1 MGRFQN
7 NSGAFFHVLTVVVDS
22 DQALGN
28 GGPFETV
35 VQINE
40 LLIVGAHHSAGFVPD
55 FEGVVDSGAR
65 WKVIAAAAGRQQG
78 LPAHGDGR
86 FDVDGLIGA
95 AAGIVG
101 LPEKDSDLVD
111 HASAFGGNGELHP
124 FWKLAFRRG
133 FDHAD
138 IPFIGRYRP

>member
-7 NSGAFFHVLTVVVDS
+7 NSGAFFHVVAVVVDGN
-22 DQALGN
+22 QALGN
-28 GGPFETV
+28 GVPFETV

-55 FEGVVDSGAR
+55 FKGVVDPGAR

-111 HASAFGGNGELHP
+111 HAGALGGNGELDP
-124 FWKLAFRRG
+124 LGKLAFRLG
-133 FDHAD
+133 FDDAD
-138 IPFIGRYRP
+138 IAFIGRYHP